1 MKYNWYSGL
10 VYCESPLVTSAQV
23 SFVIKFQ
30 FLLLSVNINW
40 LSVITRIKFQF
51 QTFEHNL
58 PEQNASERSARP
70 DLASFSQLLCVGAE
84 QSEPDKYFP
93 QWKGGEQPHCRQ
105 LEIERKYFQT
115 QTNYL
120 HRTAVILAGEAG
132 GFSVSV
138 WSPADCALQT
148 VVSRYIFNYQ
158 VLASHTTLFS
168 DHIFF
173 PSLFSLLNFVISKHR
188 QLKEF

>member
-1 MKYNWYSGL
+1 MLQNVLQDLTWPRSR
-10 VYCESPLVTSAQV
+10 S
-23 SFVIKFQ
+23 SFVWVPSSLTQTNI
-30 FLLLSVNINW
+30 FLN
-40 LSVITRIKFQF
+40 
-51 QTFEHNL
+51 
-58 PEQNASERSARP
+58 ERVES
-70 DLASFSQLLCVGAE
+70 S
-84 QSEPDKYFP
+84 
-93 QWKGGEQPHCRQ
+93 PHCRK

-173 PSLFSLLNFVISKHR
+173 PSLFSLLNLVISKHR